1 MNLLN
6 LKIRC
11 GCKIKLNLKAFQA
24 LNGAF
29 FVGGGEKMPYI
40 AETQEEI
47 LAELQTQ
54 SQTAESKVEGTFSYD
69 CFSTNAIEF
78 QKFSLELAECYKE
91 SFGDTATGEYLEM
104 RAAEH
109 GIIRRT
115 ATKSKGTVTVSGKG
129 TVREGS
135 LFATQANVRFTA
147 TETVE
152 VDGTAKVSVEAQVA
166 GNAGNVAAGT
176 INRIPLSIAGIYSV
190 INAEETQGGYDAES
204 DDDFRE
210 RYLLKVRRPSTTGNP
225 ADYIHY
231 CLTLEGVGAVTV
243 LRNPFGLCTVGLW
256 IVDSNLEPADEEL
269 LQRVSE
275 AVATFR
281 PIGAQ
286 VYVNSAQ
293 PVTIDITADII
304 GTLDIE
310 TFKTTVIKYFQSLL
324 LNYEPDYT
332 TVDVYEDAINAPAS
346 YITRAKIG
354 EALLKSGAS
363 DYDYDSIRLNGNFSD
378 ITLTAV
384 QMPLLGTVTVR
395 QTIRG

>member
-1 MNLLN
+1 
-6 LKIRC
+6 
-11 GCKIKLNLKAFQA
+11 
-24 LNGAF
+24 
-29 FVGGGEKMPYI
+29 MPYV

-54 SQTAESKVEGTFSYD
+54 SQSAESRVEGTFTYD

-78 QKFSLELAECYKE
+78 QKFSLELAEAYRQA
-91 SFGDTATGEYLEM
+91 FGDTAKGEYLEM

-109 GIIRRT
+109 GIVRRQ
-115 ATKSKGTVTVSGKG
+115 ATKAKGVVTVTGRGTVPA
-129 TVREGS
+129 GS
-135 LFATQANVRFTA
+135 IFATPANVRFVT

-152 VDGTAKVSVEAQVA
+152 FDGTADVEVEAQTA
-166 GNAGNVAAGT
+166 GLQGNVAAGT
-176 INRIPLSIAGIYSV
+176 ITRIPLSIGGVYSV
-190 INAEETQGGYDAES
+190 TNAEPTTDGYDQES

-225 ADYIHY
+225 ADYIHF
-231 CLTLEGVGAVTV
+231 CLTIEGVGAVTV
-243 LRNPFGLCTVGLW
+243 LRNPYGRCTVGLW
-256 IVDSNLEPADEEL
+256 IVDSNLQPAGDEL
-269 LQRVSE
+269 LERVSN
-275 AVATFR
+275 AIATFR
-281 PIGAQ
+281 PVGAQ
-286 VYVNSAQ
+286 VYVDSAQ
-293 PVTIDITADII
+293 PITIDISADII
-304 GTLDIE
+304 GTLDID
-310 TFKTTVIKYFQSLL
+310 TFKTNVIKYFQSLL

-354 EALLKSGAS
+354 EAFLKSGAS